1 MLKPELAH
9 KAMFGNVASHSVV
22 EKILCPICRASNR
35 PDARFCQQCGND
47 VLLDNTY
54 RIARVIKEG
63 GMGVVYQAV
72 DEDGEVYAVKEMH
85 DRFTNAEDREEGIE
99 RFVDEA
105 KLLRTLRG
113 HPNIP
118 RVYRS
123 FIDEGRYYL
132 SMEFIFGEDLEDI
145 LKRQKRFPEPQVLQW
160 ADVLCDVL
168 EFMHAHGLIY
178 RDMKPSNVM
187 ITRDGDL
194 KVVDFGIAK
203 LLQPGQRGTMVGT
216 PGYAPPEQYQG
227 LTSPQSDV
235 YALAATLHHLLT
247 GRDPRDEPPFSFPP
261 ARQLRADISVRTSQ
275 VLEKALQM
283 EMGDRFPTVGAFKA
297 ALPIP
302 TGEQR
307 PTRMF
312 DPQPRPAQT
321 PRIQPAPVARPQ
333 PAARPQAVPRPQP
346 PVQAPAR
353 PAQARQQAASQPRRR
368 GGFGRAVRRL
378 VATSAIA
385 TGLYFGAVQVAPE
398 TVAAVQ
404 TYVTTA
410 VQEYLAEPAQPAPE
424 PANAPIMVAQPFQTT
439 LTIQVTEGTSEDV
452 IRQEFQEA
460 FLKEAQL
467 QYPGAQLRSDVPRYI
482 GGEPEVVL
490 QAQGFN
496 TLRVTM
502 GGLVDVPR

>member
-9 KAMFGNVASHSVV
+9 KVMLANVTQHSVA
-22 EKILCPICRASNR
+22 EKILCPICRAVNR

-47 VLLDNTY
+47 VLLDNIY
-54 RIARVIKEG
+54 RITKVIKEG
-63 GMGVVYQAV
+63 GMGVVYQAI

-85 DRFTNAEDREEGIE
+85 DRFTNTEDREEGIE
-99 RFVDEA
+99 RFIDEA

-118 RVYRS
+118 NVYRS

-132 SMEFIFGEDLEDI
+132 SMEFIFGEDLEDV
-145 LKRQKRFPEPQVLQW
+145 LKRQQRFPEPQVLQW
-160 ADVLCDVL
+160 ADELCDVL
-168 EFMHAHGLIY
+168 EFMHARGLIY

-187 ITRDGDL
+187 ITRDGKL

-227 LTSPQSDV
+227 LVTPQSDV

-261 ARQLRADISVRTSQ
+261 ARQLRPDISVRTSQ
-275 VLEKALQM
+275 VLDKALQM
-283 EMGDRFPTVGAFKA
+283 ELGDRYPTVGAFRA

-312 DPQPRPAQT
+312 DPQPRSEPA
-321 PRIQPAPVARPQ
+321 RRAQPVPPPTRPQ
-333 PAARPQAVPRPQP
+333 PAPRPQP
-346 PVQAPAR
+346 VPPPPR
-353 PAQARQQAASQPRRR
+353 PAQAAQPRQQAAPARRRR

-378 VATSAIA
+378 IATGAIA
-385 TGLYFGAVQVAPE
+385 TGLYFGALQYAPE
-398 TVAAVQ
+398 TVAAVE

-424 PANAPIMVAQPFQTT
+424 PANVPALVDPIQMRSTVTVDVVENASQEVIINALRQRYLELAQ
-439 LTIQVTEGTSEDV
+439 E
-452 IRQEFQEA
+452 R
-460 FLKEAQL
+460 
-467 QYPGAQLRSDVPRYI
+467 YPGAQLLSSRLPATVGPPDVTPL
-482 GGEPEVVL
+482 GGGYQRIAVEMDGFVVP
-490 QAQGFN
+490 AQ
-496 TLRVTM
+496 
-502 GGLVDVPR
+502 